1 MFKKFVVYYSPALLV
16 AIIGFM
22 FFTWAYGWVKSYEE
36 QNVRRAFVEHAQGLS
51 QAFQFHM
58 AEYENTLK
66 FLKAVF
72 LSLGRIDKEEYD
84 LLAVSILLNRP
95 DIRGMH
101 FVAEKQ
107 GLDTYTLQVNYSASL
122 NYSTDLGEWNMDAAE
137 GFVEAAKQS
146 VAQNKGVAVQARK
159 RFNDVDGDIFVFYPL
174 FQKDRSNELYQRISR
189 AYNADMLF
197 VVLSFQVDSF
207 FEEAFLQYKDYEGLD
222 IQVSLDEPEKVVYT
236 NRLKILG
243 EESFYTA
250 VVDIFS
256 QRWILQYWPKPGH
269 FERSFKNEYVVLIG
283 GFLLSLLIS
292 AYIFLSLYQRRKD
305 KLLQSQLNEKI
316 VQEKRLNEQMQ
327 EYTDK
332 LEETRMAALE
342 AKEKAE
348 VANRAKSD
356 FLANMSHEI
365 RTPMNAIL
373 GMSNLMLDTQLG
385 PEQKEWA
392 NAIKKSG
399 DTLLSI
405 INDIIDVSKIEAGK
419 LVLEQVTFNLP
430 ETIEEVVSL
439 YSYQARDKGIE
450 LIIEMEQQLPVSLEG
465 DVVRIKQ
472 IFANL
477 TSNALKFTSTGHVI
491 VRIGQIESSGR
502 SIVHLTCS
510 VEDTGIGIP
519 EIKQRKIFEKFSQA
533 EESTTRKFGG
543 TGLGLTIVSELV
555 EMMGGSIRVE
565 SKEGKGSRFIFDLM
579 LREGKNEEDDI
590 PLEDMP
596 HLNVLVIDDYEL
608 TRELLALTLE
618 RRKIS
623 CDMAEN
629 AKEALKLL
637 ETKDKQYDCC
647 LIDYALGDMNGLK
660 LVEKIR
666 GQNRFD
672 KMALIMVSGAME
684 RRPYEELKSLGL
696 DGYFNKPFR
705 QDQIV
710 QAVDI
715 ASRSRKERMK
725 NAHFMTRHNVGR
737 ALSHKEMSKPSGG
750 YQQYPDKKVLAVD
763 DMKMNMML
771 IKKVLSKFGLQVET
785 AANGIEA
792 VNKVKEKP
800 YDIVFMDCQMPEMDG
815 FEATTRI
822 REMEEERGDNTV
834 PIIALT
840 ADAMVGDREKCLSFG
855 MSDYINKPFK
865 EQEIAHALDK
875 WIGNAI
881 NGRQTGDN

>member
-1 MFKKFVVYYSPALLV
+1 MFKKYVAYYSPSVLV
-16 AIIGFM
+16 AVIGVAFCI
-22 FFTWAYGWVKSYEE
+22 WAFGWVKNYEE
-36 QNVRRAFVEHAQGLS
+36 ENVKRAFIEHAQGLS

-72 LSLGRIDKEEYD
+72 LSSGKISKDEYD
-84 LLAVSILLNRP
+84 LLAISILLNRP

-101 FVAEKQ
+101 FISEKQ
-107 GLDTYTLQVNYSASL
+107 SLDVHSLKVNYSASL
-122 NYSTDLGEWNMDAAE
+122 NYSTDLDGWDVGNAE

-146 VAQNKGVAVQARK
+146 VAQNKGVAVEAMET
-159 RFNDVDGDIFVFYPL
+159 FEDIDGDIFIFYPL
-174 FQKDRSNELYQRISR
+174 FQKDRSNELYQRISS
-189 AYNADMLF
+189 AYDADMLF
-197 VVLSFQVDSF
+197 VVLSFQVDGF
-207 FEEAFLQYKDYEGLD
+207 FEEAFVQYKDYGGLNVR
-222 IQVSLDEPEKVVYT
+222 VSLNEPGQLVYESVEDT
-236 NRLKILG
+236 PT
-243 EESFYTA
+243 EESLHTA

-256 QRWILQYWPKPGH
+256 QKWILEYWPKPGH
-269 FERSFKNEYVVLIG
+269 FERELKNEYVVLLG
-283 GFLLSLLIS
+283 GLLLSFLIS

-305 KLLQSQLNEKI
+305 KILQSQLNEKI
-316 VQEKRLNEQMQ
+316 AQEKRLNEQMQ
-327 EYTDK
+327 GYTDK
-332 LEETRMAALE
+332 LEEARMDALE

-373 GMSNLMLDTQLG
+373 GMSNLMLDTKLEA
-385 PEQKEWA
+385 EQKEWA
-392 NAIKKSG
+392 NAIKSSG

-419 LVLEQVTFNLP
+419 LVLEQAVFNLP

-450 LIIEMEQQLPVSLEG
+450 LIIEMDPDLPVCLEG

-477 TSNALKFTSTGHVI
+477 TSNALKFTSTGHVM
-491 VRIGQIESSGR
+491 VRIGRIKDVVDGQ
-502 SIVHLTCS
+502 IVHMSCS
-510 VEDTGIGIP
+510 VEDTGLGIP
-519 EIKQRKIFEKFSQA
+519 KDKQFKIFEKFSQA

-555 EMMGGSIRVE
+555 EMMGGSIRVVSE
-565 SKEGKGSRFIFDLM
+565 EGKGSRFIFDLM
-579 LREGKNEEDDI
+579 LKEGKCEEDDI
-590 PLEDMP
+590 PLDDLP
-596 HLNVLVIDDYEL
+596 DLKVLVIDDYDM

-623 CDMAEN
+623 CDMAEK
-629 AKEALKLL
+629 ASQALKML
-637 ETKDKQYDCC
+637 EEEGAQYDCC

-666 GQNRFD
+666 AKKRFE

-684 RRPYEELKSLGL
+684 RRPYEELKEMGL

-715 ASRSRKERMK
+715 ASRSRKEKMK
-725 NAHFMTRHNVGR
+725 NAHFMTRHNVGQG
-737 ALSHKEMSKPSGG
+737 MSRKDAEKVSGG
-750 YQQYPDKKVLAVD
+750 YHQYPNKKVLAVD

-771 IKKVLSKFGLQVET
+771 INKVLSKFGLQIET
-785 AANGIEA
+785 AANGVEA
-792 VNKVKEKP
+792 VEKVKEKT
-800 YDIVFMDCQMPEMDG
+800 YDIIFMDCQMPEMDG

-822 REMEEERGDNTV
+822 REMEDERGMKPV

-865 EQEIAHALDK
+865 EQEIANALNK
-875 WIGNAI
+875 WIGEI
-881 NGRQTGDN
+881 SDKDT